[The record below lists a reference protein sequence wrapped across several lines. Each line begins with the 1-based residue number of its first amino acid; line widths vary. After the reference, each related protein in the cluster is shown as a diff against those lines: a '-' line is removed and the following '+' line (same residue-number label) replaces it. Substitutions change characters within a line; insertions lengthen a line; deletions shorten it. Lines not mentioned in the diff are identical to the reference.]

1 MTRSI
6 LVSLAILAL
15 STSVTLAAQRTH
27 HTRAVKPSASAA
39 AMNPTPYTRPNP
51 NAAFARMGP
60 SPVWQGGVS
69 SKDHALYLK
78 NLHDSGYN
86 PKSDYA
92 NGLLKTQ

>member
-6 LVSLAILAL
+6 LVSLVILAL
-15 STSVTLAAQRTH
+15 STSVTWAAQRTH

-39 AMNPTPYTRPNP
+39 AMNPTPYARPNP
-51 NAAFARMGP
+51 NAAFAGP

-78 NLHDSGYN
+78 NLHESGYD
-86 PKSDYA
+86 PKNDYA